1 MCKWPCYG
9 TQCISPQPSIPQVY
23 AYSAEHTGSIHSR
36 LSLAGLRMNGLVPN
50 VMSKNQARL
59 TLRCNNNTLLLSNT
73 TEPEACV
80 VAHHCRHLPICLETH
95 HLGLHTMREVLG
107 VVRYKYV
114 KKTLSLE
121 RRSRSF
127 ITKYMSTPIKRL
139 RHLTNICEFHG
150 YSPFSAFRC

>member
-1 MCKWPCYG
+1 
-9 TQCISPQPSIPQVY
+9 
-23 AYSAEHTGSIHSR
+23 
-36 LSLAGLRMNGLVPN
+36 MNGLVPN

-80 VAHHCRHLPICLETH
+80 VAYHCRHLPICLET

-114 KKTLSLE
+114 KNTKFRKTA
-121 RRSRSF
+121 
-127 ITKYMSTPIKRL
+127 TVVY
-139 RHLTNICEFHG
+139 N
-150 YSPFSAFRC
+150 